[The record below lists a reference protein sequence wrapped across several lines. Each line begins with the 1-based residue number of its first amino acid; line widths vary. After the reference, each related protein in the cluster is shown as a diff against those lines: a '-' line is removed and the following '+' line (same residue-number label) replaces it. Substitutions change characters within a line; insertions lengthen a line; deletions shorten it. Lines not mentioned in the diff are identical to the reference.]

1 MLTMGVLNILIV
13 LIFAFS
19 VLVLRT
25 SAARPCR
32 DDGQVLPNREL
43 RPSEA
48 AHLFIKRLQMQSV
61 ALRETNGQ
69 LDKEEDAFVFSARLK
84 CTKL

>member
-1 MLTMGVLNILIV
+1 MHVHALMMAL
-13 LIFAFS
+13 FFCA
-19 VLVLRT
+19 
-25 SAARPCR
+25 
-32 DDGQVLPNREL
+32 GQVLPNREL